1 LRIEISNSS
10 LFKIRNPQSAIRNE
24 EFFMYHNLF
33 SPIRIN
39 TLEIKNRIAYPS
51 LGLLYSTDGKL
62 NDRYYNY
69 FQERAYGGVGLVTV
83 GPVGV
88 DFIGSGAI
96 ALSLA
101 NDDAIVD
108 FQKLTGIIKDGGARA
123 WVQLFHAGAYSH
135 PMFVEG
141 QQPIAPSAV
150 YSRYSQTTPREMTL
164 EDIHQVQDAFVRAA
178 ERAQAAGFDGV
189 EILASAGYLIT
200 QFLSPR
206 TNQRTDDYGGSF
218 ENRVRFARELI
229 ESMRARLGPE
239 YPLTIRM
246 AGNDFVRDSNTDT
259 ETPEFAKVY
268 EQAGVDA
275 INVTGGWHESRV
287 PQLPMHLP
295 RSAFAFLALNIKKAV
310 SVPIIASNR
319 ISDPDTADQVIK
331 DGYADMVNLGRVLIA
346 DPQWPQKAFE
356 GKVDEI
362 RPCVG
367 CSQGCTDEVFNG
379 RPVFC
384 VGNARAGFE
393 GERQILKTED
403 PKNVMIVGAGAGG
416 LEAAVTAAM
425 RGHQVEV
432 YEKDS
437 DIGGQLWIAG
447 APPHKQEML
456 EFIRYYRSL
465 IDKYQIPLHLNAT
478 VDTDV
483 VKKQNPD
490 YIILAEGAQPV
501 LPEIDGYD
509 DPCVYSAWQVLK
521 GNPVL
526 GKSVAVIGGGSVGL
540 ETALFIAAKGT
551 LTPETLHFLFAYEA
565 VSNERLRELMFQGS
579 SRVTVFE
586 MLPKIGKDVGKSTK
600 WILFDNLKRYKVSV
614 KTSTTVTSIRK
625 GTVKFQKDGQEK
637 QMQFDNV
644 VLASGT
650 QSVPGLSAEIKKLGV
665 PFATV
670 GDGVR
675 PGKLNEAIHGGFL
688 AAINI

>member
-1 LRIEISNSS
+1 
-10 LFKIRNPQSAIRNE
+10 
-24 EFFMYHNLF
+24 MYRYLF
-33 SPIRIN
+33 SPIQIN
-39 TLEIKNRIAYPS
+39 RLEIKNRVAYPS
-51 LGLLYSTDGKL
+51 LGLLYSKNGKL
-62 NDRYYNY
+62 NDRYFNY
-69 FQERAYGGVGLVTV
+69 FKERANGGAGLVTV

-96 ALSLA
+96 ALSLD
-101 NDDAIVD
+101 NDDAISD
-108 FQKLTGIIKDGGARA
+108 FEKLTGIIKDEGARA

-150 YSRYSQTTPREMTL
+150 YSRYSQTTPREMTV
-164 EDIHQVQDAFVRAA
+164 EDIHQVQEAFVRAA
-178 ERAQAAGFDGV
+178 DRAKNAGFDGI

-206 TNQRTDDYGGSF
+206 TNKRTDAYGSSF
-218 ENRVRFARELI
+218 ENRVRFPRELI
-229 ESMRARLGPE
+229 ERVRKQVGAE

-246 AGNDFVRDSNTDT
+246 AGNDFVPESNTDT
-259 ETPEFAKVY
+259 ETPEFAKIY

-295 RSAFAFLALNIKKAV
+295 RAAFAFLALNVKKAV
-310 SVPIIASNR
+310 SVPVIASNR
-319 ISDPDTADQVIK
+319 ISDPDNAERIIQ

-346 DPQWPQKAFE
+346 DPEWPRKAQE
-356 GKVDEI
+356 GRVNEI

-379 RPVFC
+379 RAVFC

-393 GERQILKTED
+393 GERQLLKTD
-403 PKNVMIVGAGAGG
+403 RPQKVMVVGAGAGG
-416 LEAAVTAAM
+416 LEAAVTAAIC
-425 RGHQVEV
+425 GHQVEIF
-432 YEKDS
+432 EKDS

-447 APPHKQEML
+447 APPHKQEIL
-456 EFIRYYRSL
+456 EFIRYYRAQ
-465 IDKYQIPLHLNAT
+465 INKHRIPLHLNTT
-478 VDTDV
+478 VDSEV
-483 VKKQNPD
+483 IRKKNPD
-490 YIILAEGAQPV
+490 YIILAEGARPM
-501 LPEIDGYD
+501 LPQIDGAD

-540 ETALFIAAKGT
+540 ETAVFIAAKGT
-551 LTPETLHFLFAYEA
+551 ITPETLHFLFTYEA
-565 VSNERLRELMFQGS
+565 ASPERLRELLFKGS
-579 SRVTVFE
+579 SKVTVFE
-586 MLPKIGKDVGKSTK
+586 MLPRIGQDVGKSTR
-600 WILFDNLKRYKVSV
+600 WILFDNLKRYNISV
-614 KTSTTVTSIRK
+614 KTGARVTSVHN
-625 GTVKFQKDGQEK
+625 GMVKFQKDGREEE
-637 QMQFDNV
+637 MQFDNV
-644 VLASGT
+644 VLASGS
-650 QSVPGLSAEIKKLGV
+650 QSVTGISADVKKMGY

-675 PGKLNEAIHGGFL
+675 AGKLNEALHGGFL

>member
-1 LRIEISNSS
+1 MHDRFEIS
-10 LFKIRNPQSAIRNE
+10 IRNPQSAILNE
-24 EFFMYHNLF
+24 EITMYRNLF
-33 SPIRIN
+33 SPVRIN

-62 NDRYYNY
+62 NERYFNY
-69 FQERAYGGVGLVTV
+69 FQERANGGVGMLTV

-101 NDDAIVD
+101 NDDAIGD

-123 WVQLFHAGAYSH
+123 WIQLFHAGAYSH
-135 PMFVEG
+135 PMFVGG

-150 YSRYSQTTPREMTL
+150 YSRYSQTTPREMTPQ
-164 EDIHQVQDAFVRAA
+164 DIHQVQDAFVRAA
-178 ERAQAAGFDGV
+178 ERAKAAGFDGI

-206 TNQRTDDYGGSF
+206 TNQRTDDYGGCF
-218 ENRVRFARELI
+218 ENRVRFPKELI
-229 ESMRARLGPE
+229 ELMRARLGPE

-246 AGNDFVRDSNTDT
+246 AGNDFVKDSNTDT

-268 EQAGVDA
+268 EQAGVDG

-310 SVPIIASNR
+310 SVPIMASNR
-319 ISDPDTADQVIK
+319 ISDPDSAEQIIK

-393 GERQILKTED
+393 GERQLLQTD
-403 PKNVMIVGAGAGG
+403 NPKNVMIVGAGAGG

-425 RGHQVEV
+425 CGHQVEV

-437 DIGGQLWIAG
+437 DIGGQLWLAG
-447 APPHKQEML
+447 APPHKQEIL

-465 IDKYQIPLHLNAT
+465 INKYQIPLHLNTA

-490 YIILAEGAQPV
+490 YIILAEGAQP
-501 LPEIDGYD
+501 LPPEIDGYD

-526 GKSVAVIGGGSVGL
+526 GKTVAVIGGGSVGL

-565 VSNERLRELMFQGS
+565 VSVERLRELMFQGS
-579 SRVTVFE
+579 SQVTVFE
-586 MLPKIGKDVGKSTK
+586 MLPRIGKDVGKSTR
-600 WILFDNLKRYKVSV
+600 WILFDNLKRYKVSL
-614 KTSTTVTSIRK
+614 KTGTAVTSVRK

-644 VLASGT
+644 ILASGI

-688 AAINI
+688 AALNI

>member
-1 LRIEISNSS
+1 
-10 LFKIRNPQSAIRNE
+10 
-24 EFFMYHNLF
+24 MYRYLF
-33 SPIRIN
+33 SSIRIN

-51 LGLLYSTDGKL
+51 LGLLYSRDGKL
-62 NDRYYNY
+62 NGRYFNY
-69 FQERAYGGVGLVTV
+69 FQERANGGAGLVTV

-88 DFIGSGAI
+88 DLVGSGAI

-101 NDDAIVD
+101 HDEAIPD
-108 FQKLTGIIKDGGARA
+108 FRKLSGIIKDGGARA

-135 PMFVEG
+135 PMFVDG

-150 YSRYSQTTPREMTL
+150 YSRYSQTTPREMTV
-164 EDIHQVQDAFVRAA
+164 EDIHQVQEAFAQAA
-178 ERAQAAGFDGV
+178 ERAKEAGFDGV

-218 ENRVRFARELI
+218 ENRVRFPRELI
-229 ESMRARLGPE
+229 ELVRKRLGSG

-246 AGNDFVRDSNTDT
+246 AGNDFVRDSNTDAD
-259 ETPEFAKVY
+259 TPEFARVY
-268 EQAGVDA
+268 EQAGADA
-275 INVTGGWHESRV
+275 INVTGGWHESRI

-319 ISDPDTADQVIK
+319 ISDPNSAEQIIK

-393 GERQILKTED
+393 GERQLLKTDD
-403 PKNVMIVGAGAGG
+403 PKKVMVVGAGAGG
-416 LEAAVTAAM
+416 LEAAVTAAIC
-425 RGHQVEV
+425 GHQVDV

-447 APPHKQEML
+447 APPHKQEIL
-456 EFIRYYRSL
+456 EFIRYYRAQ
-465 IDKYQIPLHLNAT
+465 INKHQIPLHLNTT
-478 VDTDV
+478 VDTHV

-490 YIILAEGAQPV
+490 YIILAEGAEPL
-501 LPEIDGYD
+501 LPQIDGYD

-521 GNPVL
+521 GNPLL

-551 LTPETLHFLFAYEA
+551 ITPETLHFLFTYEA
-565 VSNERLRELMFQGS
+565 VSPERLRELMFQGS
-579 SRVTVFE
+579 SKVTVFE
-586 MLPKIGKDVGKSTK
+586 MLSRIGQDVGKSTR
-600 WILFDNLKRYKVSV
+600 WILFDNLKRFKVSV
-614 KTSTTVTSIRK
+614 KTGTTVTSIRK
-625 GTVKFQKDGQEK
+625 GTVKFKKDDKEEE
-637 QMQFDNV
+637 MQFDHV
-644 VLASGT
+644 VLASGS
-650 QSVPGLSAEIKKLGV
+650 QSVPGLSAKVKKLGI

-670 GDGVR
+670 GDGIR

-688 AAINI
+688 AAVNI

>member
-1 LRIEISNSS
+1 
-10 LFKIRNPQSAIRNE
+10 
-24 EFFMYHNLF
+24 MYRNLF
-33 SPIRIN
+33 SPVRIN

-62 NDRYYNY
+62 NERYFNY
-69 FQERAYGGVGLVTV
+69 FQERANGGVGMLTV

-101 NDDAIVD
+101 NDDAIGD

-123 WVQLFHAGAYSH
+123 WIQLFHAGAYSH
-135 PMFVEG
+135 PMFVGG

-150 YSRYSQTTPREMTL
+150 YSRYSQTTPREMTPQ
-164 EDIHQVQDAFVRAA
+164 DIHQVQDAFVRAA
-178 ERAQAAGFDGV
+178 ERAKAAGFDGI

-206 TNQRTDDYGGSF
+206 TNQRTDDYGGCF
-218 ENRVRFARELI
+218 ENRVRFPKELI
-229 ESMRARLGPE
+229 ELMRARLGPE

-246 AGNDFVRDSNTDT
+246 AGNDFVKDSNTDT

-268 EQAGVDA
+268 EQAGVDG

-310 SVPIIASNR
+310 SVPIMASNR
-319 ISDPDTADQVIK
+319 ISDPDSAEQIIK

-393 GERQILKTED
+393 GERQLLQTD
-403 PKNVMIVGAGAGG
+403 NPKNVMIVGAGAGG

-425 RGHQVEV
+425 CGHQVEV

-437 DIGGQLWIAG
+437 DIGGQLWLAG
-447 APPHKQEML
+447 APPHKQEIL

-465 IDKYQIPLHLNAT
+465 INKYQIPLHLNTA

-490 YIILAEGAQPV
+490 YIILAEGAQP
-501 LPEIDGYD
+501 LPPEIDGYD

-526 GKSVAVIGGGSVGL
+526 GKTVAVIGGGSVGL

-565 VSNERLRELMFQGS
+565 VSVERLRELMFQGS
-579 SRVTVFE
+579 SQVTVFE
-586 MLPKIGKDVGKSTK
+586 MLPRIGKDVGKSTR
-600 WILFDNLKRYKVSV
+600 WILFDNLKRYKVSL
-614 KTSTTVTSIRK
+614 KTGTAVTSVRK

-644 VLASGT
+644 ILASGI

-688 AAINI
+688 AALNI

>member
-1 LRIEISNSS
+1 
-10 LFKIRNPQSAIRNE
+10 
-24 EFFMYHNLF
+24 MYRYLF
-33 SPIRIN
+33 SPIQIN
-39 TLEIKNRIAYPS
+39 RLEIKNRVAYPS
-51 LGLLYSTDGKL
+51 LGLLYSKNGKL
-62 NDRYYNY
+62 NDRYFHY
-69 FQERAYGGVGLVTV
+69 FKERANGGAGLVTV

-101 NDDAIVD
+101 NDDAISD
-108 FQKLTGIIKDGGARA
+108 FKKLAGIIKDGGARA

-135 PMFVEG
+135 PMFVDG
-141 QQPIAPSAV
+141 RQPIAPSAI

-164 EDIHQVQDAFVRAA
+164 EDIHQVQEAFTRAA
-178 ERAQAAGFDGV
+178 ERAMEAGFDGI

-206 TNQRTDDYGGSF
+206 TNKRSDDYGGSF
-218 ENRVRFARELI
+218 ENRVRFPRELI
-229 ESMRARLGPE
+229 ERVRKRLGPD

-259 ETPEFAKVY
+259 ETPEFAKIY

-295 RSAFAFLALNIKKAV
+295 RAAFAFLALNVKKAV
-310 SVPIIASNR
+310 SVPVMASNR
-319 ISDPDTADQVIK
+319 ISDPDSAERIIK
-331 DGYADMVNLGRVLIA
+331 DGCADMVNLGRVLIA
-346 DPQWPQKAFE
+346 DPEWPRKALE
-356 GKVDEI
+356 GRVNEI

-379 RPVFC
+379 RAVFC

-393 GERQILKTED
+393 GQRQLLKTNN
-403 PKNVMIVGAGAGG
+403 PQKVMIVGAGAGG
-416 LEAAVTAAM
+416 LEAAITAAI
-425 RGHQVEV
+425 RGHQVEI

-447 APPHKQEML
+447 APPHKQEIL
-456 EFIRYYRSL
+456 EFIRYYRAQ
-465 IDKYQIPLHLNAT
+465 INKHQIPLHLNTA
-478 VDTDV
+478 VDSAV
-483 VKKQNPD
+483 IKKHNPD
-490 YIILAEGAQPV
+490 YIILAEGARPLVPQ
-501 LPEIDGYD
+501 IDGYD
-509 DPCVYSAWQVLK
+509 DPRVYSAWQVLK
-521 GNPVL
+521 RNPVL

-540 ETALFIAAKGT
+540 ETAVFVAAKGT

-565 VSNERLRELMFQGS
+565 ASPGRLRELMFKGS
-579 SRVTVFE
+579 SNVTVFE
-586 MLPKIGKDVGKSTK
+586 MLPRIGQDVGKSTR
-600 WILFDNLKRYKVSV
+600 WILFDNLKRYKISV
-614 KTSTTVTSIRK
+614 KTGAKVRSIAD
-625 GTVKFQKDGQEK
+625 GVVKFEKDGRAE

-644 VLASGT
+644 ILASGS
-650 QSVPGLSAEIKKLGV
+650 QSVPGISADVKKMGY

-675 PGKLNEAIHGGFL
+675 AGKLNEAIHGGFL

>member
-1 LRIEISNSS
+1 
-10 LFKIRNPQSAIRNE
+10 
-24 EFFMYHNLF
+24 MYRYLF
-33 SPIRIN
+33 SPIQIN
-39 TLEIKNRIAYPS
+39 RLEIKNRVAYPS
-51 LGLLYSTDGKL
+51 LGLLYSKNGKL
-62 NDRYYNY
+62 NDRYFNY
-69 FQERAYGGVGLVTV
+69 FKERANGGAGLVTV

-101 NDDAIVD
+101 HDDAISD
-108 FQKLTGIIKDGGARA
+108 FKKLAGIIKDGGARA

-135 PMFVEG
+135 PMFVDG
-141 QQPIAPSAV
+141 QQPIAPSAI

-164 EDIHQVQDAFVRAA
+164 EDIRQVQEAFTRAA
-178 ERAQAAGFDGV
+178 ERAMEAGFDGI

-206 TNQRTDDYGGSF
+206 TNKRSDDYGGSF
-218 ENRVRFARELI
+218 ENRVRFPRELI
-229 ESMRARLGPE
+229 ERVRKRLGSE

-259 ETPEFAKVY
+259 ETPEFAKIY

-295 RSAFAFLALNIKKAV
+295 RAAFAFLALNVKKAV

-319 ISDPDTADQVIK
+319 ISDPDSAERIIK

-346 DPQWPQKAFE
+346 DPEWPRKALE
-356 GKVDEI
+356 GRVNEI

-393 GERQILKTED
+393 GERQLLKTD
-403 PKNVMIVGAGAGG
+403 NPKKVMIVGAGAGG
-416 LEAAVTAAM
+416 LEAAITAAIC
-425 RGHQVEV
+425 GHQVEI

-447 APPHKQEML
+447 APPHKQEIL
-456 EFIRYYRSL
+456 EFIRYYRAQ
-465 IDKYQIPLHLNAT
+465 INKHQIPLHLNTA
-478 VDTDV
+478 VDSEV
-483 VKKQNPD
+483 IKKKNPD
-490 YIILAEGAQPV
+490 YIILAEGARPI
-501 LPEIDGYD
+501 LPQIDGYD
-509 DPCVYSAWQVLK
+509 DPRVYSAWQVLK

-540 ETALFIAAKGT
+540 ETAVFIAAKGT

-565 VSNERLRELMFQGS
+565 VSPERLRELMFQGS
-579 SRVTVFE
+579 SNVTVFE
-586 MLPKIGKDVGKSTK
+586 MLPRIGQDVGKSTR
-600 WILFDNLKRYKVSV
+600 WILFDNLKRYKISV
-614 KTSTTVTSIRK
+614 KTGAEVTSIAD
-625 GTVKFQKDGQEK
+625 GIVKFQKDGREE

-644 VLASGT
+644 ILASGS
-650 QSVPGLSAEIKKLGV
+650 QSVPGISADVKKMGY

-675 PGKLNEAIHGGFL
+675 AGKLNEAIHGGFL
-688 AAINI
+688 AAMNI